1 MVLYK
6 LIIWNFNINIIN
18 KTALHLAVEKGN
30 TEIVQMLLSNKR
42 VNINSETISIS
53 IILTSFQFF
62 WFLIS
67 F

>member
-1 MVLYK
+1 MVLYQ

-42 VNINSETISIS
+42 VNINSETILIS
-53 IILTSFQFF
+53 IILTSFQIF

>member
-42 VNINSETISIS
+42 VNINSETILIS
-53 IILTSFQFF
+53 IILTSFQIF